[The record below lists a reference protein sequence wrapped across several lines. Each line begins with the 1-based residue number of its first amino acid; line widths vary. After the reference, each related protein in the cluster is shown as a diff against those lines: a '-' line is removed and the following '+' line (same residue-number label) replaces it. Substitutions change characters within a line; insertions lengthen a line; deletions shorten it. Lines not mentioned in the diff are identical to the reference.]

1 MPLGGLVPDSPWIYY
16 GQKAFGKSKISSRAK
31 RMMAG
36 EKFAWEIKKLV
47 IYHGIFNLEM
57 TDPRGMVGRSMSAL
71 GSKMVIKAKAQ
82 VGKETGSLARSI
94 GMSVS
99 KATYGVKLTV
109 HAKDK
114 KAYMHHEGTRPRVIL
129 PKNPGG
135 VLVFSKGTR
144 VIKTERVMHPGTKP
158 NRFLSDQLREVPK
171 HFN

>member
-1 MPLGGLVPDSPWIYY
+1 MPLGGLIPDSPWIYY

-31 RMMAG
+31 RIMSG
-36 EKFAWEIKKLV
+36 SSFDWSIKKLV
-47 IYHGIFNLEM
+47 IYENVLNLEM
-57 TDPRGMVGRSMSAL
+57 RSPKGMVGRSMSVL
-71 GSKMVIKAKAQ
+71 GSKMVIGAKAQ
-82 VGKETGSLARSI
+82 VGKDSGALARSI

-99 KATYGVKLTV
+99 RAAYGVKLTV

-114 KAYMHHEGTRPRVIL
+114 KALMHHQGTRPRLIL

-144 VIKTERVMHPGTKP
+144 VIVTKRVMHPGTKP

-171 HFN
+171 HFS